1 MIDLA
6 TVVWVVLYLLV
17 AGAVFA
23 LLLFLI
29 NYVAAQFPGEGMN
42 LFAKAARIFLI
53 VLAVLVLIGLLISFI
68 SGQPLIRWG
77 GGR

>member
-23 LLLFLI
+23 LLFFLI
-29 NYVAAQFPGEGMN
+29 NYIASQFPGEAMN
-42 LFAKAARIFLI
+42 LFAKAARIILI
-53 VLAVLVLIGLLISFI
+53 VLAVLVLIGLLLSFVT
-68 SGQPLIRWG
+68 GQPIFRWSG
-77 GGR
+77 GH